1 MNLDFYIFTYSKIL
15 ADTKNTKLTRR
26 KLTRRKLTRRK
37 LNLKN
42 VKVY

>member
-26 KLTRRKLTRRK
+26 KLTRRKL
-37 LNLKN
+37 NLKN